1 MHLQFG
7 NLLNEDFIVLKE
19 KCSNEMK
26 KLINNRKERIEYCT
40 NCDRNKECGKGC
52 VAFQI
57 NANNKLKGMDE
68 VCPKIRKEVLGIECS

>member
-52 VAFQI
+52 VALQI
-57 NANNKLKGMDE
+57 NANNKLEELSTKSLELPDN
-68 VCPKIRKEVLGIECS
+68 VVLKS

>member
-26 KLINNRKERIEYCT
+26 KLINNRKER
-40 NCDRNKECGKGC
+40 
-52 VAFQI
+52 
-57 NANNKLKGMDE
+57 MDE